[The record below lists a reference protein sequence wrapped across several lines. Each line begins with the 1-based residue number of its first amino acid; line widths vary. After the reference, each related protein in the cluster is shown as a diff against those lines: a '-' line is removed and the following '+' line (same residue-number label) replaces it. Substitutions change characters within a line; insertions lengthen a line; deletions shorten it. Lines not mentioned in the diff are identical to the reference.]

1 MRNIVLLILFVIP
14 LVAISQK
21 PFMQWDFENI
31 KNRNSIEVLTG
42 IADTIEGNFEEAA
55 GVLGK
60 GLRLDGFTTRII
72 RQRSGLKKPDKEF
85 TIEAWISLGEYPW
98 NWCPIITTE
107 SNEVK
112 GYRLMIGPL
121 GQVSLQTAIGEQWI
135 SCTSG
140 KEILP
145 LRKWIHIVGVYSAV
159 KEMKLYVNG
168 DIKASLPISGSM
180 TYPNGT
186 KCIIGM
192 VATPGKPSDAIR
204 SWGTVDAYFGLD
216 GIIDEIKV
224 YDQVLTFDQIKEN
237 YSKYA
242 VKDPDIALRRLPSIE
257 KNPGRFGA
265 FYTKLKYYPGWDN
278 IWPVD
283 QDPDI
288 VVCFDK
294 SPVKF
299 IFWRGIRYGPCW
311 ISENENWMADQSLET
326 WGNGKN
332 DIEGCFE
339 HMQDRHCRFSHVR
352 IIENNDAR
360 VVVHW
365 RYAPVSSHDNTWMI
379 DPKTGWECWVD
390 EYYYI
395 YPDRSA
401 IRKVSWNKGT
411 VGEAVQ
417 FQESLPL
424 TQPGQRNEEVL
435 NQDYVHVG
443 DYKYNTR
450 SVDADLRRQP
460 ADWPDNYTVQQFN
473 FRSEN
478 KPFICFDPGNL
489 MMVRWIDVGYNH
501 FPVGQARCDGRP
513 TKILDR
519 PSHISSSPISDPVI
533 HDDGNRQYWNGLYG
547 MNNMSMTQLI
557 TFGRSWSY
565 PAELS
570 LKGTDF
576 ISKGYN
582 TSQRCYVLENNS
594 DKAAKI
600 EMSLKG
606 SKDSPIINPAL
617 FVKNWN
623 SEGATILLNGKETKE
638 CRIGINHELD
648 GDDLVLF
655 FFIKDDKPLKFTILP
670 K

>member
-1 MRNIVLLILFVIP
+1 M
-14 LVAISQK
+14 
-21 PFMQWDFENI
+21 
-31 KNRNSIEVLTG
+31 
-42 IADTIEGNFEEAA
+42 
-55 GVLGK
+55 
-60 GLRLDGFTTRII
+60 
-72 RQRSGLKKPDKEF
+72 
-85 TIEAWISLGEYPW
+85 
-98 NWCPIITTE
+98 
-107 SNEVK
+107 
-112 GYRLMIGPL
+112 
-121 GQVSLQTAIGEQWI
+121 
-135 SCTSG
+135 
-140 KEILP
+140 
-145 LRKWIHIVGVYSAV
+145 
-159 KEMKLYVNG
+159 
-168 DIKASLPISGSM
+168 
-180 TYPNGT
+180 
-186 KCIIGM
+186 
-192 VATPGKPSDAIR
+192 
-204 SWGTVDAYFGLD
+204 
-216 GIIDEIKV
+216 
-224 YDQVLTFDQIKEN
+224 
-237 YSKYA
+237 
-242 VKDPDIALRRLPSIE
+242 
-257 KNPGRFGA
+257 
-265 FYTKLKYYPGWDN
+265 
-278 IWPVD
+278 
-283 QDPDI
+283 
-288 VVCFDK
+288 
-294 SPVKF
+294 
-299 IFWRGIRYGPCW
+299 
-311 ISENENWMADQSLET
+311 
-326 WGNGKN
+326 
-332 DIEGCFE
+332 
-339 HMQDRHCRFSHVR
+339 
-352 IIENNDAR
+352 
-360 VVVHW
+360 
-365 RYAPVSSHDNTWMI
+365 
-379 DPKTGWECWVD
+379 
-390 EYYYI
+390 
-395 YPDRSA
+395 
-401 IRKVSWNKGT
+401 
-411 VGEAVQ
+411 
-417 FQESLPL
+417 
-424 TQPGQRNEEVL
+424 
-435 NQDYVHVG
+435 HVG

-617 FVKNWN
+617 FVKKWN